1 MKNHFLSRTKNFIS
15 NKKGA
20 VTIEFVFMLIL
31 LLFIFAFLADF
42 VIVRTTQGKLD
53 NATYSLVNILRQR
66 TQLYGNDRGMKK
78 LETKDLQDFEKLAKL
93 TLFGNAESDKQV
105 GVVLERWWQDGGIG
119 SFESQ
124 SNMPNCQP
132 YKKLNNDLAYLSPF
146 SEVANQRKVPLYQ
159 VTLCVE
165 VGSLFQSL
173 IVKKENQS
181 LGLLSSS
188 SLAVS
193 R

>member
-1 MKNHFLSRTKNFIS
+1 MKSHFLSRTKHFIS

-53 NATYSLVNILRQR
+53 NATYSLVNILRER
-66 TQLYGNDRGMKK
+66 TQLYGDKGTNELKP
-78 LETKDLQDFEKLAKL
+78 KDLHDFEKLAKL
-93 TLFGNAESDKQV
+93 TLFGNADSDKQV
-105 GVVLERWWQDGGIG
+105 GIVLEHWWQDNGIG
-119 SFESQ
+119 SFDTQ
-124 SNMPNCQP
+124 SNMQNCQP
-132 YKKLNNDLAYLSPF
+132 YKKLNNELAYLSPF
-146 SEVANQRKVPLYQ
+146 SEIANQRKVPLYQ

-181 LGLLSSS
+181 FGLLSSS
-188 SLAVS
+188 SLAVA